1 MIPKVTLGYKH
12 HIRCINARVLNK
24 KFSGGGGGINK
35 NLQYEIEKT
44 SVTMAKPPVGYS
56 NDYES
61 ITVDILQKLWEQ
73 ATFQIIQR
81 AINSQRQ

>member
-1 MIPKVTLGYKH
+1 M
-12 HIRCINARVLNK
+12 
-24 KFSGGGGGINK
+24 GGGGINK

-73 ATFQIIQR
+73 VTFQIIQR